1 MTPVRIAILG
11 AESTG
16 KSTLTAALAARHGT
30 VWVPEYLREFVETEG
45 RVPYEE
51 DQLGIARRQ
60 LQREDALAAGL
71 ADGVAAE
78 PRLLFCDTT
87 PLMTAVYSRIYWGRV
102 LAPELLALEAAH
114 DYALTLVAAP
124 DLPWVPDGLQRDSE
138 AVRRRVHACLLDV
151 LAQRG
156 IAWTLLTGDLAQRM
170 RQADTALAALD
181 YKSIVADTR
190 NVRGAPGS
198 R

>member
-1 MTPVRIAILG
+1 MTPARIAILG

-30 VWVPEYLREFVETEG
+30 LWVPEYLREFVELEG
-45 RVPYEE
+45 RVPHEE
-51 DQLGIARRQ
+51 DQLGIARTQRA
-60 LQREDALAAGL
+60 REDAQATQAG
-71 ADGVAAE
+71 AE
-78 PRLLFCDTT
+78 GRRLLFCDTT

-138 AVRRRVHACLLDV
+138 AVRQRVHACLLDV

-156 IAWTLLTGDLAQRM
+156 IAWTLLTGDLAQRV
-170 RQADTALAALD
+170 RQADAALAALAEPAARRD
-181 YKSIVADTR
+181 A
-190 NVRGAPGS
+190 A
-198 R
+198 